1 MVDQPLEQVGP
12 SEGVPMVQTQPSGIE
27 ILSGVT
33 VSQANYLMT
42 LAGGPPALGDDAVRQ
57 QMIAMGLV
65 GAIIATGYN
74 GLRPWFI
81 WGQGQNVSRTT
92 YPELFAAY
100 GTIYGAGDGSTTFG
114 VPDLR
119 GRVIAHPD
127 NGTGRLST
135 ILSASGALGGVGG
148 EQFHYLTAAELA
160 IHAHTLGG
168 HYHAYSDTTGVQSAG
183 HTHSYTL
190 YNTTGTALG
199 GAGGNVVGT
208 GTATNTGAQSASH
221 THATSGNTGGPSGG
235 SDNAGSGSYHN
246 NVQHTIALNL
256 MIFAGH

>member
-12 SEGVPMVQTQPSGIE
+12 SEGVPMVHTQPSGIE

-57 QMIAMGLV
+57 QMIAMGFV
-65 GAIIATGYN
+65 GGIFATGYN

-100 GTIYGAGDGSTTFG
+100 GTLYGAGDGLTTFG

-127 NGTGRLST
+127 N
-135 ILSASGALGGVGG
+135 
-148 EQFHYLTAAELA
+148 
-160 IHAHTLGG
+160 
-168 HYHAYSDTTGVQSAG
+168 
-183 HTHSYTL
+183 
-190 YNTTGTALG
+190 
-199 GAGGNVVGT
+199 
-208 GTATNTGAQSASH
+208 
-221 THATSGNTGGPSGG
+221 
-235 SDNAGSGSYHN
+235 
-246 NVQHTIALNL
+246 
-256 MIFAGH
+256 